1 MQPGPGAAAAGYLK
15 KQELFS
21 TSSHQSAMIDL
32 LGETDSAPP
41 RRPASPCCNQGYST
55 LVTLQLHTGPN
66 LLGKCLL
73 SIGCL
78 VSCRHLQFRASR
90 ILESNSKSNDSN

>member
-41 RRPASPCCNQGYST
+41 RRPASTLLQPGILRLCNAAASYWAQAPRQMSAII
-55 LVTLQLHTGPN
+55 
-66 LLGKCLL
+66 C
-73 SIGCL
+73 CL
-78 VSCRHLQFRASR
+78 VSCRHMQGFK
-90 ILESNSKSNDSN
+90 KSNDRN

>member
-55 LVTLQLHTGPN
+55 LVTLQLHTGPR
-66 LLGKCLL
+66 LF
-73 SIGCL
+73 IGCL
-78 VSCRHLQFRASR
+78 ADICSWLQGV
-90 ILESNSKSNDSN
+90 

>member
-41 RRPASPCCNQGYST
+41 RRPAST
-55 LVTLQLHTGPN
+55 LLQPGIIHHGN
-66 LLGKCLL
+66 
-73 SIGCL
+73 
-78 VSCRHLQFRASR
+78 VAASYGA
-90 ILESNSKSNDSN
+90 